1 MKRNLHKKYISLSI
15 LSGLLFGL
23 SWPVNGIFFLIF
35 TAFIPILLIEKEL
48 REKSLLQIYFYSF
61 LSFIIWNTIT
71 SWWIINSS
79 VFGMFFAVILYSLLM
94 ALVFTFYSLVSN
106 KLGNKLGIIFFVSS
120 WIVFEKFNLGW
131 EFSWP
136 SLILGNVFS
145 ESHQF
150 IQWFEYTGTLGGSL
164 WILFVNL
171 IFFQTLIKYLNKKYY
186 LKTLS
191 IGLLSISFPIIISLF
206 IYIQDIKHEKH
217 VDIVIIQPNI
227 DPYNRKY
234 GRTNF

>member
-120 WIVFEKFNLGW
+120 WIVFEKFNLEKVGEW
-131 EFSWP
+131 
-136 SLILGNVFS
+136 
-145 ESHQF
+145 
-150 IQWFEYTGTLGGSL
+150 WFGTDIMDLYRSMSVL
-164 WILFVNL
+164 LDEEKISKYAKQ
-171 IFFQTLIKYLNKKYY
+171 IFKEMIHPIMNSTQLEMDKK
-186 LKTLS
+186 
-191 IGLLSISFPIIISLF
+191 LLSSEVHLLL
-206 IYIQDIKHEKH
+206 KKL
-217 VDIVIIQPNI
+217 
-227 DPYNRKY
+227 
-234 GRTNF
+234 

>member
-164 WILFVNL
+164 WILL
-171 IFFQTLIKYLNKKYY
+171 
-186 LKTLS
+186 
-191 IGLLSISFPIIISLF
+191 
-206 IYIQDIKHEKH
+206 
-217 VDIVIIQPNI
+217 
-227 DPYNRKY
+227 
-234 GRTNF
+234 